1 MVQPIRL
8 TRRICP
14 QLLKNIKQQ
23 LENTDNSAQ
32 DLLRFEPVEHDL
44 PPLRAVD
51 RPRLPT
57 LRESTSSH
65 TDDSSGSGGITWKQ
79 GRLGLYYSQ
88 NLPLMIVVKLQSKA

>member
-32 DLLRFEPVEHDL
+32 DLLRFEPVEHHL

-65 TDDSSGSGGITWKQ
+65 TDDSSGSGRRHLKTRTARVVLVGI
-79 GRLGLYYSQ
+79 SH
-88 NLPLMIVVKLQSKA
+88 LMILVKLQS